1 MILVVLG
8 GSSSNFLPFSSDS
21 LWRLM
26 TQQTLNMAYIVCQMC
41 LSDIV
46 SWQSDLPELD
56 LWQVL
61 ANKEKLSSN
70 QLIVID

>member
-21 LWRLM
+21 LWRL

-41 LSDIV
+41 LSGIV